1 MIVLQNL
8 PDDPFSFFESW
19 FLDAV
24 RGDILE
30 PNSFT
35 LATVGNDLKPS
46 QRVVLLK
53 SYDEQGFLFFTNVD
67 TKKVRHINQN
77 NFVSAHFKWL
87 ELDRQ
92 VRIEGIVKSIK
103 ISELIKLIINRNSG
117 FRKGEWIS
125 IKGEAK
131 NFRRTVE
138 AKFDEMR
145 LNLNG
150 LKNIFMQEI
159 KCYIIEPV
167 YFEFWQGCVDKFY
180 ESVEYFFTEGSWHSN
195 INS

>member
-8 PDDPFSFFESW
+8 PDNPFSFFESW

-53 SYDEQGFLFFTNVD
+53 SYDEHGFLFFTNVD

-125 IKGEAK
+125 IRGGAK
-131 NFRRTVE
+131 NFRRRVE
-138 AKFDEMR
+138 AKFDEML

-180 ESVEYFFTEGSWHSN
+180 ESVEYFFTEGSWHSK